1 MPEDKRVEKYIR
13 RLHDLKNER
22 QSWEGLFKRISDY
35 VLPRKGRFDR
45 DSKPNDGR
53 EKGDKILDDVA
64 TRALRVLA
72 AGLQGGLTSPA
83 RPWFRLGT
91 QDPDLSK
98 QKGIKMWLHEVER
111 RMYQALAKS
120 NFYSRVH
127 GLYTEQAGFGT
138 GCMIEEADLKTR
150 VRFDLFTAGEYWLA
164 TDAHGMVDTLYYER
178 QMTARQ
184 LVQQYGL
191 EALPK
196 QIQSS
201 LQDNTNR
208 DQYWKVLHCI
218 QPRAEF
224 DPEKGARGVRKH
236 MPFESV
242 VICEQKIVFEGGYFE
257 FPVLAPRWDVTGAEV
272 YGRSPAMDVLKSV
285 IILQEINKT
294 ELMGL
299 HKMLNP
305 PMKVPADYAHRLSLL
320 PGAENPVALSN
331 PDAVGPLY
339 QISPDIKA
347 AEYKLERVEN
357 RIREGLFNDLFL
369 MILERPG
376 MTATEVVERHEE
388 KLLMLG
394 PVIERQQ
401 TELLDP
407 LMERTYAIL
416 ERHGLI
422 PPPPEEIE
430 GEELKVEY
438 ISLLSQAQKLV
449 GTQSIHGL
457 AAFVGNLAQMKPQVL
472 DKIDEDAAVDEY
484 ADMVGAPPSV
494 IRSADQ
500 VAQIRMA
507 RAEQEAQVRQQ
518 EQVLAAQQAAG
529 QAAQTAKTLSETTTN
544 NPDNALGA
552 LQEMMTG
559 G

>member
-1 MPEDKRVEKYIR
+1 MSQDKRTDKYFR
-13 RLHDLKNER
+13 RLHDLKSER
-22 QSWEGLFKRISDY
+22 RSWESLFKRISDY
-35 VLPRKGRFDR
+35 VLPRKGRFNR
-45 DSKPNDGR
+45 DVKPNDGR
-53 EKGDKILDDVA
+53 EKGDKIIDDVA

-72 AGLQGGLTSPA
+72 AGMQGGLTSPA
-83 RPWFRLGT
+83 RPWFRLRT

-98 QKGIKMWLHEVER
+98 QKGVKQWLYEVEQR
-111 RMYQALAKS
+111 IYQALAKS
-120 NFYSRVH
+120 NFYSRIH

-138 GCMIEEADLKTR
+138 GCMIEESDPKTR
-150 VRFDLFTAGEYWLA
+150 VRFDLFTTGEYWLA

-178 QMTARQ
+178 QMTSRQ

-191 EALPK
+191 NALPK

-201 LQDNTNR
+201 LRDNTNR
-208 DQYWKVLHCI
+208 DQYWKVLHCV
-218 QPRAEF
+218 QPRDEF
-224 DPEKGARGVRKH
+224 DPEKGSRGVRKH

-242 VICEQKIVFEGGYFE
+242 VICEQEIVFEGGYFE

-285 IILQEINKT
+285 IVLQEINKT
-294 ELMGL
+294 ELMSL

-305 PMKVPADYAHRLSLL
+305 PMKVPVEYSHRLSLL
-320 PGAENPVALSN
+320 PGAENPISSN
-331 PDAVGPLY
+331 SPDAVGPLY
-339 QISPDIKA
+339 QIQPDIKA
-347 AEYKLERVEN
+347 AEYKLERVEA

-407 LMERTYAIL
+407 LMERTFAIL
-416 ERHGLI
+416 ERQGLI
-422 PPPPEEIE
+422 PDPPPEVE
-430 GEELKVEY
+430 GEDLGVEY
-438 ISLLSQAQKLV
+438 ISLLAQAQKLV
-449 GTQSIHGL
+449 GTQAIHSL

-472 DKIDEDAAVDEY
+472 DKIDEDSAVDEY
-484 ADMVGAPPSV
+484 AAMVGAPPSV
-494 IRSADQ
+494 VRSSDQ
-500 VAQIRMA
+500 VAQIRKA
-507 RAEQEAQVRQQ
+507 RAEQEAQMRQQ
-518 EQVLAAQQAAG
+518 EQTLAAQQAAG

-544 NPDNALGA
+544 NPNNALGA